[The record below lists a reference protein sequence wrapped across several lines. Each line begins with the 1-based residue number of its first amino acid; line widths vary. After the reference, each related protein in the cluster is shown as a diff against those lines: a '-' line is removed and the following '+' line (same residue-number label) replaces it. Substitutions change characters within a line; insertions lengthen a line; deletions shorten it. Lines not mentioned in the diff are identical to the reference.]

1 MGGSSE
7 FEVEDALR
15 RVADIHAQVARSS
28 FFRGYRAEIAV
39 GQAALAF
46 GTAAAEWAAWEAI
59 GPQTHALIWLGVA
72 FVCALASLVDLG
84 LRWRTLPRPSAK
96 LATQQLVPALGV
108 GVAIAP
114 LLWGQ
119 AELLPGIWTMLFGVG
134 LLSSAPYL
142 PGHIRLLG
150 LFYVAAGGVMAHA
163 AHVGLSSP
171 WPMGLTFCG
180 GQLVAAAILREI
192 QVAPAHDERSTS
204 NRPSTLDD

>member
-1 MGGSSE
+1 MSAGSG
-7 FEVEDALR
+7 FDVEDALR

-39 GQAALAF
+39 GQAILAL
-46 GTAAAEWAAWEAI
+46 GTATVEWFYWTALDAQA
-59 GPQTHALIWLGVA
+59 HATIWLAVA
-72 FVCALASLVDLG
+72 LVCALASLIDLA
-84 LRWRTLPRPSAK
+84 LRRRFIPRPSAR
-96 LATQQLVPALGV
+96 LAALQLSPALVV
-108 GVAIAP
+108 GVALAP
-114 LLWGQ
+114 LLWDQ

-150 LFYVAAGGVMAHA
+150 LFYLAAGAVMAHA
-163 AHVGLSSP
+163 AGIGLSSP

-192 QVAPAHDERSTS
+192 QASSAAAPQQTPSHPNTS
-204 NRPSTLDD
+204 DD

>member
-1 MGGSSE
+1 M
-7 FEVEDALR
+7 
-15 RVADIHAQVARSS
+15 
-28 FFRGYRAEIAV
+28 RGV

-72 FVCALASLVDLG
+72 LVCALAALVDLG

-150 LFYVAAGGVMAHA
+150 LFYLAAGAVMAHA
-163 AHVGLSSP
+163 AGIGLSSP

-192 QVAPAHDERSTS
+192 QASSAAAPQQTPSHPNTS
-204 NRPSTLDD
+204 DD